1 VVYIPSAKNKRRMVK
16 MLSGI
21 EVLEGIKG
29 GTVSC
34 QELLSKLYERIERSE
49 LNCYITLNK
58 DNALEEAKEVDK
70 RRAEAEYRKK
80 KLLGV
85 PIAIKDSISTKGI
98 QTTCASKILTGYVP
112 PYDAMVIEALKRE
125 GAIII
130 GKTNMDEFCMGSS
143 TETSY
148 YGPTRNPHDLTRV
161 PGGSSGGS
169 AAAVAAGESVLAL
182 GSDTGGSIRCPASFC
197 GIVGLKPTYGFVSRY
212 GLIAYANSLEQIGP
226 MASTVADAALL
237 LEVLSAKD
245 ERDST
250 QIKLTDTSSSN
261 YHCSWLSGERSGSDG
276 LGVKGMKIGVPKEFI
291 EGVSP
296 DVERAMW
303 DAVHTFEDCGATYKE
318 IHMQNLK
325 YALASYYII
334 AMSEASSNLARFDG
348 LRYGLRSGR
357 DEDWHTTFSRIRG
370 EGFGEEV
377 KRRIIL
383 GTYALSAG
391 YYGKYYLKALKIRTL
406 IKHEFEEALKTH
418 ELLAMPTMP
427 FIAFKLGER
436 IKDPL
441 SLYLADVNTVSINLA
456 GVPSLSIPCGSSQGL
471 PIGLQLVGKH
481 FDEDMLLKAAFVYEQ
496 NV

>member
-1 VVYIPSAKNKRRMVK
+1 MKKDLPTAIGVV
-16 MLSGI
+16 
-21 EVLEGIKG
+21 EGIKNG
-29 GTVSC
+29 SLSC
-34 QELLSKLYERIERSE
+34 EDLLLKIYERIERSK

-58 DNALEEAKEVDK
+58 DAALEKAIEVDK
-70 RRAEAEYRKK
+70 RRNEEEYGRK

-85 PIAIKDSISTKGI
+85 PIAIKDSITTKGI
-98 QTTCASKILTGYVP
+98 QTTCASYILTGYVP
-112 PYDAMVIEALKRE
+112 PYDAMVIEALKQE

-130 GKTNMDEFCMGSS
+130 GKTNMDEFCMGTS

-148 YGPTRNPHDLTRV
+148 YGPTRNPHDPTRV

-169 AAAVAAGESVLAL
+169 AAAVAAGEAVIAL

-226 MASTVADAALL
+226 MASTVTDTALL
-237 LEVLSAKD
+237 LEVISAKD

-250 QIKLTDTSSSN
+250 QVKLDNNASTN
-261 YHCSWLSGERSGSDG
+261 YRCSWLNGERSDTI
-276 LGVKGMKIGVPKEFI
+276 KGMKIGVPKEFI

-296 DVERAMW
+296 EVGKAVW
-303 DAVHTFEDCGATYKE
+303 DSVHKFEALGATYEE
-318 IHMQNLK
+318 ISMRNLK
-325 YALASYYII
+325 YALASYYIL

-348 LRYGLRSGR
+348 LRYGLRSGK
-357 DEDWHTTFSRIRG
+357 DEDWHSTFSRIRA

-391 YYGKYYLKALKIRTL
+391 YYGKYYLKALKVRTL
-406 IKHEFEEALKTH
+406 IKNEFEDALKTH
-418 ELLAMPTMP
+418 DILAMPTMP
-427 FIAFKLGER
+427 FVAFELGER

-441 SLYLADVNTVSINLA
+441 SLYLADVNTVSVNLA
-456 GVPSLSIPCGSSQGL
+456 GVPSISIPCGSSEGL
-471 PIGLQLVGKH
+471 PIGLQLVGKY
-481 FDEDMLLKAAFVYEQ
+481 FDEDVILKAALLL
-496 NV
+496 

>member
-1 VVYIPSAKNKRRMVK
+1 MKKDLPTA
-16 MLSGI
+16 I
-21 EVLEGIKG
+21 EVVEGIKNG
-29 GTVSC
+29 SLSC
-34 QELLSKLYERIERSE
+34 EDLLSNIYERIERSK

-58 DNALEEAKEVDK
+58 DAALEKAVEVDK
-70 RRAEAEYRKK
+70 RRNEEEYGQK

-85 PIAIKDSISTKGI
+85 PIAIKDSITTKGI
-98 QTTCASKILTGYVP
+98 QTTCASYILTGYVP
-112 PYDAMVIEALKRE
+112 PYDAKVIEALKEE

-130 GKTNMDEFCMGSS
+130 GKTNMDEFCMGTS

-148 YGPTRNPHDLTRV
+148 YGPTRNPHDLSRV

-169 AAAVAAGESVLAL
+169 AAAVAAGEAVIAL

-226 MASTVADAALL
+226 MASTVTDAALL
-237 LEVLSAKD
+237 LEVISAKD

-250 QIKLTDTSSSN
+250 QVKLDNNASTN
-261 YHCSWLSGERSGSDG
+261 YRCSWLNDGRSDTIR
-276 LGVKGMKIGVPKEFI
+276 GMKIGVPKEFI

-296 DVERAMW
+296 EVGKAVW
-303 DAVHTFEDCGATYKE
+303 DSVHKFEELGATYEE
-318 IHMQNLK
+318 ISMRNLK
-325 YALASYYII
+325 YALASYYLL

-348 LRYGLRSGR
+348 LRYGLRSGK
-357 DEDWHTTFSRIRG
+357 DEDWHSTFSRIRA

-391 YYGKYYLKALKIRTL
+391 YYGKYYLKALKVRTL
-406 IKHEFEEALKTH
+406 IKNEFEDALKTH
-418 ELLAMPTMP
+418 DILAMPTMP
-427 FIAFKLGER
+427 FVAFELGER

-441 SLYLADVNTVSINLA
+441 SLYLADVNTVSVNLA
-456 GVPSLSIPCGSSQGL
+456 GVPSISIPCGSSNEL
-471 PIGLQLVGKH
+471 PIGLQLVGKY
-481 FDEDMLLKAAFVYEQ
+481 FDEDVILKAALSV
-496 NV
+496 

>member
-1 VVYIPSAKNKRRMVK
+1 MQTA
-16 MLSGI
+16 I
-21 EVLEGIKG
+21 EVVEGIKSG
-29 GTVSC
+29 AISC
-34 QELLSKLYERIERSE
+34 EELLSKIYDRIEKSD

-58 DNALEEAKEVDK
+58 ENALETARDVDK
-70 RRAEAEYRKK
+70 RREEADFKRK

-85 PIAIKDSISTKGI
+85 PIAIKDAISTKGI

-112 PYDAMVIEALKRE
+112 PYDAAVIEALKRE

-130 GKTNMDEFCMGSS
+130 GKTNMDEFCMGTS

-148 YGPTRNPHDLTRV
+148 YGPTKNPHDLTRV

-169 AAAVAAGESVLAL
+169 TAAVSVGEAVLAL

-197 GIVGLKPTYGFVSRY
+197 GVVGLKTTYGFVSRY

-226 MASTVADAALL
+226 IASSVTDTALL
-237 LEVLSAKD
+237 LEVISTKD

-250 QIKLTDTSSSN
+250 QIKIKNDAPTN
-261 YHCSWLSGERSGSDG
+261 YCWSWRNGTTRSVSEDII
-276 LGVKGMKIGVPKEFI
+276 KGMRIGVPKEFI
-291 EGVSP
+291 EGASP
-296 DVERAMW
+296 
-303 DAVHTFEDCGATYKE
+303 AVKKSVWNAVRKFEDLGASYEE
-318 IHMQNLK
+318 ISMRNLK
-325 YALASYYII
+325 YALASYYLI

-348 LRYGLRSGR
+348 LRYGLRTGK

-391 YYGKYYLKALKIRTL
+391 YYGKYYLKALKVRTL
-406 IKHEFEEALKTH
+406 IKREFEEALKTH
-418 ELLAMPTMP
+418 DILAMPTMP
-427 FIAFKLGER
+427 FVAFELGER

-441 SLYLADVNTVSINLA
+441 SLYLADVNTVPINLA
-456 GVPSLSIPCGSSQGL
+456 GVPSISVPCGTSNGL

-481 FDEDMLLKAAFVYEQ
+481 FEEDGILKAAYGYEQ
-496 NV
+496 NGC

>member
-1 VVYIPSAKNKRRMVK
+1 MKKDLPTAIGVV
-16 MLSGI
+16 
-21 EVLEGIKG
+21 EGIKNG
-29 GTVSC
+29 SLSC
-34 QELLSKLYERIERSE
+34 EDLLSKIYERIERSE

-58 DNALEEAKEVDK
+58 DAALEKAVEVDK
-70 RRAEAEYRKK
+70 RRNEEEYRQK

-85 PIAIKDSISTKGI
+85 PIAIKDSITTKGI
-98 QTTCASKILTGYVP
+98 QTTCASNILTGYVP

-130 GKTNMDEFCMGSS
+130 GKTNMDEFCMGTS

-148 YGPTRNPHDLTRV
+148 YGPTRNPYDLSRV

-169 AAAVAAGESVLAL
+169 AAAVAAGEAVIAL

-197 GIVGLKPTYGFVSRY
+197 GIAGLKPTYGFVSRY

-226 MASTVADAALL
+226 MASTVTDTALL
-237 LEVLSAKD
+237 LEVISAKD

-250 QIKLTDTSSSN
+250 QVKLNNNASTN
-261 YHCSWLSGERSGSDG
+261 YRCSWLNDERGDTI
-276 LGVKGMKIGVPKEFI
+276 KGMRIGVPKEFI

-296 DVERAMW
+296 DVEKAVW
-303 DAVHTFEDCGATYKE
+303 DSVHKFEALGATYEE
-318 IHMQNLK
+318 ISMRNLK

-348 LRYGLRSGR
+348 LRYGLRTGK
-357 DEDWHTTFSRIRG
+357 DEDWHSTFSRIRG
-370 EGFGEEV
+370 EGFGTEV

-391 YYGKYYLKALKIRTL
+391 YYGKYYLKALKVRTL
-406 IKHEFEEALKTH
+406 IKNEFEESLKTH
-418 ELLAMPTMP
+418 DILAMPTMP
-427 FIAFKLGER
+427 FVAFELGER

-441 SLYLADVNTVSINLA
+441 SLYLADVNTVSVNLA
-456 GVPSLSIPCGSSQGL
+456 GVPSLSIPCGFSNGL
-471 PIGLQLVGKH
+471 PIGLQLVGKY
-481 FDEDMLLKAAFVYEQ
+481 FEEDVILKAALSV
-496 NV
+496 

>member
-1 VVYIPSAKNKRRMVK
+1 MKKDLPTA
-16 MLSGI
+16 I
-21 EVLEGIKG
+21 EVVEGIKNG
-29 GTVSC
+29 SLSC
-34 QELLSKLYERIERSE
+34 EGLLSKIYERIERSK

-58 DNALEEAKEVDK
+58 DAALEKAIEVDK
-70 RRAEAEYRKK
+70 RRNEEEYGQK

-85 PIAIKDSISTKGI
+85 PIAIKDSITTKGI
-98 QTTCASKILTGYVP
+98 QTTCASNILTGYVP
-112 PYDAMVIEALKRE
+112 PYDAMVIEALKQE

-130 GKTNMDEFCMGSS
+130 GKTNMDEFCMGTS

-148 YGPTRNPHDLTRV
+148 YGPTRNPHDPSRV

-169 AAAVAAGESVLAL
+169 AAAVAAGEAVIAL

-226 MASTVADAALL
+226 MASTVTDTALL
-237 LEVLSAKD
+237 LEVISAKD

-250 QIKLTDTSSSN
+250 QIKLDNNASTN
-261 YHCSWLSGERSGSDG
+261 YRCSWLNDGRSDTI
-276 LGVKGMKIGVPKEFI
+276 KGMKIGVPKDFI

-296 DVERAMW
+296 EVGKAVW
-303 DAVHTFEDCGATYKE
+303 DSVHKFEELGATYEE
-318 IHMQNLK
+318 ISMRNLK
-325 YALASYYII
+325 YALASYYIL

-348 LRYGLRSGR
+348 LRYGLRSGK
-357 DEDWHTTFSRIRG
+357 DEDWHSTFSRIRG

-391 YYGKYYLKALKIRTL
+391 YYGKYYLKALKVRTL
-406 IKHEFEEALKTH
+406 IKNEFEDALKTH
-418 ELLAMPTMP
+418 DILAMPTMP
-427 FIAFKLGER
+427 FVAFELGER

-441 SLYLADVNTVSINLA
+441 SLYLADVNTVSVNLA
-456 GVPSLSIPCGSSQGL
+456 GVPSVSIPCGSSEGL
-471 PIGLQLVGKH
+471 PIGLQLVGKY
-481 FDEDMLLKAAFVYEQ
+481 FDEDVILKAALSV
-496 NV
+496 

>member
-1 VVYIPSAKNKRRMVK
+1 MKIDNLTA
-16 MLSGI
+16 I
-21 EVLEGIKG
+21 EVVDGIKRG
-29 GTVSC
+29 NVSC
-34 QELLSKLYERIERSE
+34 EELVWKIFEQIERSK
-49 LNCYITLNK
+49 LNCFITLNK
-58 DNALEEAKEVDK
+58 ANAVEKAREVDK
-70 RRAEAEYRKK
+70 RRDEEEYRRK

-85 PIAIKDSISTKGI
+85 PIAIKDSISTRGI
-98 QTTCASKILTGYVP
+98 QTTCASEILEGYIP
-112 PYDAMVIEALKRE
+112 PYDAAVIEALKRE

-130 GKTNMDEFCMGSS
+130 GKTNMDEFCMGTS
-143 TETSY
+143 TETSF
-148 YGPTRNPHDLTRV
+148 YGPTRNPHDLSRV

-169 AAAVAAGESVLAL
+169 AAAISACETVLAL

-197 GIVGLKPTYGFVSRY
+197 GVVGLKPTYGFVSRY

-226 MASTVADAALL
+226 MASNVTDTALL
-237 LEVLSAKD
+237 LEVISAKD

-250 QIKLTDTSSSN
+250 QVKLENNAAMNYCASSISMNEGTDVDK
-261 YHCSWLSGERSGSDG
+261 E
-276 LGVKGMKIGVPKEFI
+276 VKGMKIGVPKEFI

-296 DVERAMW
+296 AVEKSVW
-303 DAVHTFEDCGATYKE
+303 NAVHKFEDSGATVEE
-318 IHMQNLK
+318 ISMRGLNLK

-348 LRYGLRSGR
+348 LRYGLRTGK

-391 YYGKYYLKALKIRTL
+391 YYGRYYLKALKVRTL
-406 IKHEFEEALKTH
+406 IKNEFEDALKKQDM
-418 ELLAMPTMP
+418 LAMPTMP
-427 FIAFKLGER
+427 VVAFELGER

-441 SLYLADVNTVSINLA
+441 SLYLADVNTVPINLA
-456 GVPSLSIPCGSSQGL
+456 GVPSISIPCGFSNGL

-481 FDEDMLLKAAFVYEQ
+481 FEEDEILKAGFVFETLSD
-496 NV
+496 

>member
-1 VVYIPSAKNKRRMVK
+1 MKKDLPTA
-16 MLSGI
+16 I
-21 EVLEGIKG
+21 EVVEGIKNG
-29 GTVSC
+29 SLSC
-34 QELLSKLYERIERSE
+34 EDLLSKIYERIERSK

-58 DNALEEAKEVDK
+58 DAALEKAIEVDK
-70 RRAEAEYRKK
+70 RRNEEEYGRK

-85 PIAIKDSISTKGI
+85 PIAIKDSITTKGI
-98 QTTCASKILTGYVP
+98 QTTCASNILTGYVP
-112 PYDAMVIEALKRE
+112 PYDAMVIEALKQE

-130 GKTNMDEFCMGSS
+130 GKTNMDEFCMGTS

-148 YGPTRNPHDLTRV
+148 YGPTRNPHDLSRV

-169 AAAVAAGESVLAL
+169 AAAVAADEAVIAL

-226 MASTVADAALL
+226 MASTVTDTALL
-237 LEVLSAKD
+237 LEVISAKD

-250 QIKLTDTSSSN
+250 QVKLNNNESTN
-261 YHCSWLSGERSGSDG
+261 YRCSWLNDGRSDT
-276 LGVKGMKIGVPKEFI
+276 VKGMKIGVPKEFI

-296 DVERAMW
+296 EVGKAVW
-303 DAVHTFEDCGATYKE
+303 DSVHKFEELGATYEE
-318 IHMQNLK
+318 ISMRNLK
-325 YALASYYII
+325 YALASYYIL

-348 LRYGLRSGR
+348 LRYGLRSGK
-357 DEDWHTTFSRIRG
+357 DEDWHSTFSRIRG

-391 YYGKYYLKALKIRTL
+391 YYGKYYLKALKVRTL
-406 IKHEFEEALKTH
+406 IKNEFEDALKTH
-418 ELLAMPTMP
+418 DILAMPTMP
-427 FIAFKLGER
+427 FVAFELGER

-441 SLYLADVNTVSINLA
+441 SLYLADVNTVSVNLA
-456 GVPSLSIPCGSSQGL
+456 GVPSLSIPCGSSDGL
-471 PIGLQLVGKH
+471 PIGLQIVGKY
-481 FDEDMLLKAAFVYEQ
+481 FDEDVILKAALSV
-496 NV
+496 

>member
-1 VVYIPSAKNKRRMVK
+1 MRTT
-16 MLSGI
+16 I
-21 EVLEGIKG
+21 EVVEGIKSG
-29 GTVSC
+29 AISC
-34 QELLSKLYERIERSE
+34 EELLSKIYERIAKSE

-58 DNALEEAKEVDK
+58 ENALEKAREVDK
-70 RRAEAEYRKK
+70 RREEEGFERK

-112 PYDAMVIEALKRE
+112 PYDATVIEALKQE

-130 GKTNMDEFCMGSS
+130 GKTNMDEFCMGTS

-148 YGPTRNPHDLTRV
+148 YGATKNPHDLTCV

-169 AAAVAAGESVLAL
+169 AAAVSAGEAIIAL

-197 GIVGLKPTYGFVSRY
+197 GIVGLKTTYGFVSRY

-226 MASTVADAALL
+226 IASTVTDTALL
-237 LEVLSAKD
+237 LEVISAKD

-250 QIKLTDTSSSN
+250 QIKIKNNAPMN
-261 YHCSWLSGERSGSDG
+261 YCFSWLNGTRSGSEEI
-276 LGVKGMKIGVPKEFI
+276 KGMRIGVPKEFI
-291 EGVSP
+291 EGCSP
-296 DVERAMW
+296 EVEKSVW
-303 DAVHTFEDCGATYKE
+303 DAVHKFEDLGATYEE
-318 IHMQNLK
+318 ISMQNLK
-325 YALASYYII
+325 YALASYYLI

-348 LRYGLRSGR
+348 LRYGLREGK

-391 YYGKYYLKALKIRTL
+391 YYGKYYLKALKVRTL
-406 IKHEFEEALKTH
+406 IKREFEDALKMH
-418 ELLAMPTMP
+418 DILAMPTMP
-427 FIAFKLGER
+427 FVAFKLGER

-456 GVPSLSIPCGSSQGL
+456 GVPAISIPCGFSNNL

-481 FDEDMLLKAAFVYEQ
+481 FEEDMILRAAYVYEQ
-496 NV
+496 TSF

>member
-1 VVYIPSAKNKRRMVK
+1 MKKDLPTA
-16 MLSGI
+16 I
-21 EVLEGIKG
+21 EVIEGIKNG
-29 GTVSC
+29 SLSC
-34 QELLSKLYERIERSE
+34 EDLLSKIYERIERSK

-58 DNALEEAKEVDK
+58 DAALEKAIEVDK
-70 RRAEAEYRKK
+70 RRNEEEYGRK

-85 PIAIKDSISTKGI
+85 PIAIKDSITTKGI
-98 QTTCASKILTGYVP
+98 QTTCASNILTGYVP

-130 GKTNMDEFCMGSS
+130 GKTNMDEFCMGTS

-148 YGPTRNPHDLTRV
+148 YGPTRNPHDPGRV

-169 AAAVAAGESVLAL
+169 AAAVAAGEAVIAL

-226 MASTVADAALL
+226 MASTVTDTALL
-237 LEVLSAKD
+237 LEVISAKD

-250 QIKLTDTSSSN
+250 QVKLNNNASTN
-261 YHCSWLSGERSGSDG
+261 YRCSWLNDERSDTI
-276 LGVKGMKIGVPKEFI
+276 KGMRIGVPKEFI

-296 DVERAMW
+296 EVGKAVWDSVHKFVEL
-303 DAVHTFEDCGATYKE
+303 GATYEE
-318 IHMQNLK
+318 ISMRNLK
-325 YALASYYII
+325 YALASYYIL

-348 LRYGLRSGR
+348 LRYGLRSGK
-357 DEDWHTTFSRIRG
+357 DEDWHSTFSRIRG

-391 YYGKYYLKALKIRTL
+391 YYGKYYLKALKVRTL
-406 IKHEFEEALKTH
+406 IKNEFEDALKTH
-418 ELLAMPTMP
+418 DILAMPTMP
-427 FIAFKLGER
+427 FVAFELGER

-441 SLYLADVNTVSINLA
+441 SLYLADVNTVSVNLA
-456 GVPSLSIPCGSSQGL
+456 GVPSLSIPCGSSEGL
-471 PIGLQLVGKH
+471 PIGLQLVGKY
-481 FDEDMLLKAAFVYEQ
+481 FDEDKILKAALSV
-496 NV
+496 

>member
-1 VVYIPSAKNKRRMVK
+1 MQTA
-16 MLSGI
+16 I
-21 EVLEGIKG
+21 EVVEGIKSG
-29 GTVSC
+29 AISC
-34 QELLSKLYERIERSE
+34 EELLSKIYDRIEKSK

-58 DNALEEAKEVDK
+58 ENALETARDVDK
-70 RRAEAEYRKK
+70 RREEADFKRK

-85 PIAIKDSISTKGI
+85 PIAIKDAISTKGI

-112 PYDAMVIEALKRE
+112 PYDAAVIEALKRE

-130 GKTNMDEFCMGSS
+130 GKTNMDEFCMGTS

-148 YGPTRNPHDLTRV
+148 YGPTKNPHDLTRV

-169 AAAVAAGESVLAL
+169 TAAVSVGEAVLAL

-197 GIVGLKPTYGFVSRY
+197 GVVGLKTTYGFVSRY

-226 MASTVADAALL
+226 IASSVTDTALL
-237 LEVLSAKD
+237 LEVISTKD

-250 QIKLTDTSSSN
+250 QIKIKNDAPTN
-261 YHCSWLSGERSGSDG
+261 YCWSWRNGTTRSVSEDII
-276 LGVKGMKIGVPKEFI
+276 KGMRIGVPKEFI
-291 EGVSP
+291 EGASP
-296 DVERAMW
+296 
-303 DAVHTFEDCGATYKE
+303 AVKKSVWNAVRKFEDLGASYEE
-318 IHMQNLK
+318 ISMRNLK
-325 YALASYYII
+325 YALASYYLI

-348 LRYGLRSGR
+348 LRYGLRTGK

-391 YYGKYYLKALKIRTL
+391 YYGKYYLKALKVRTL
-406 IKHEFEEALKTH
+406 IKREFEEALKTH
-418 ELLAMPTMP
+418 DILAMPTMP
-427 FIAFKLGER
+427 FVAFELGER

-441 SLYLADVNTVSINLA
+441 SLYLADVNTVPINLA
-456 GVPSLSIPCGSSQGL
+456 GVPSISVPCGTSNGL

-481 FDEDMLLKAAFVYEQ
+481 FEEDGILKAAYVYEQ
-496 NV
+496 NGC

>member
-1 VVYIPSAKNKRRMVK
+1 MNKEKLTATEVV
-16 MLSGI
+16 
-21 EVLEGIKG
+21 EGIKSG
-29 GTVSC
+29 NISC
-34 QELLSKLYERIERSE
+34 EELVCEIYERIERSE
-49 LNCYITLNK
+49 LNAFITLNK
-58 DNALEEAKEVDK
+58 EDAIENAIEVDK
-70 RRAEAEYRKK
+70 NRDKEEYKRK

-98 QTTCASKILTGYVP
+98 QTTCASRILTGYIP
-112 PYDAMVIEALKRE
+112 PYDAAVIEALKRE

-148 YGPTRNPHDLTRV
+148 FGPTRNPYDHSRV

-169 AAAVAAGESVLAL
+169 AAAISAAETVLAL

-197 GIVGLKPTYGFVSRY
+197 GVVGLKPTYGLVSRY

-226 MASTVADAALL
+226 MASNVTDTALL
-237 LEVLSAKD
+237 LEVISAKD
-245 ERDST
+245 ARDST
-250 QIKLTDTSSSN
+250 QAKIKNNAPSN
-261 YHCSWLSGERSGSDG
+261 YLAASLNGIDIDKEARN
-276 LGVKGMKIGVPKEFI
+276 LKIGVPKEFI
-291 EGVSP
+291 EGVSQA
-296 DVERAMW
+296 VERSVW
-303 DAVHTFEDCGATYKE
+303 NAVHKFEDSGATIAE
-318 IHMQNLK
+318 ISMRGLNLK

-348 LRYGLRSGR
+348 LRYGLRPVK

-391 YYGKYYLKALKIRTL
+391 YYGRYYLKALKVRTL
-406 IKHEFEEALKTH
+406 IKNEFVNALKKH
-418 ELLAMPTMP
+418 DILVMPTMP
-427 FIAFKLGER
+427 FVAFKLGER

-441 SLYLADVNTVSINLA
+441 SLYLADVNTVPVNLA
-456 GVPSLSIPCGSSQGL
+456 GVPSISIPCGFSNGL
-471 PIGLQLVGKH
+471 PIGLQLVGRH
-481 FDEDMLLKAAFVYEQ
+481 FEEAEILKAAFILEQ
-496 NV
+496 V

>member
-1 VVYIPSAKNKRRMVK
+1 MVTALEVV
-16 MLSGI
+16 
-21 EVLEGIKG
+21 EGIKSG
-29 GTVSC
+29 NISC
-34 QELLSKLYERIERSE
+34 EELLLQIYERIERSE
-49 LNCYITLNK
+49 LNCFITLNK
-58 DNALEEAKEVDK
+58 EAAVREAREVDK
-70 RRAEAEYRKK
+70 RREEEEYRRK

-85 PIAIKDSISTKGI
+85 PVAVKDSISTRGI

-112 PYDAMVIEALKRE
+112 PFDATVVAALKKE
-125 GAIII
+125 GAIIV

-148 YGPTRNPHDLTRV
+148 YGPTKNPHDLTRV

-169 AAAVAAGESVLAL
+169 AAAVSAGETILAL

-226 MASTVADAALL
+226 MASTVTDTALL
-237 LEVLSAKD
+237 LEIVSAKD
-245 ERDST
+245 EQDST
-250 QIKLTDTSSSN
+250 QIKIQNNASTN
-261 YHCSWLSGERSGSDG
+261 YCFSWLNGTRNEREEI
-276 LGVKGMKIGVPKEFI
+276 KGMTIGVPKEFI
-291 EGVSP
+291 EGSSP
-296 DVERAMW
+296 EVERSVW
-303 DAVHTFEDCGATYKE
+303 DAIHKYEDLGATYGE
-318 IHMQNLK
+318 ISMRNLK

-348 LRYGLRSGR
+348 LRYGLRTGK
-357 DEDWHTTFSRIRG
+357 DEDWHTTFSRIRS

-391 YYGKYYLKALKIRTL
+391 YYGKYYLKALKVRTL
-406 IKHEFEEALKTH
+406 IKNEFEEALKTYDI
-418 ELLAMPTMP
+418 LAMPTMP
-427 FIAFKLGER
+427 FVAFKLGER

-441 SLYLADVNTVSINLA
+441 SLYLADVNTVSVNLA
-456 GVPSLSIPCGSSQGL
+456 GVPSLSIPCGVSHGL

-481 FDEDMLLKAAFVYEQ
+481 FEEDELLKAAFVYEQ
-496 NV
+496 NIP

>member
-1 VVYIPSAKNKRRMVK
+1 MGMKKKLTAIDVVEEIK
-16 MLSGI
+16 SGDI
-21 EVLEGIKG
+21 SCEELILEI
-29 GTVSC
+29 
-34 QELLSKLYERIERSE
+34 YERIERSE
-49 LNCYITLNK
+49 LNCFITLNK
-58 DNALEEAKEVDK
+58 ENALEEAIEVDK
-70 RRAEAEYRKK
+70 RRSGEECRRK

-85 PIAIKDSISTKGI
+85 PIAIKDSISTRGI

-112 PYDAMVIEALKRE
+112 PYDATVIEALKKE

-148 YGPTRNPHDLTRV
+148 YGPTRNPHDLDRV

-169 AAAVAAGESVLAL
+169 AAAISAGETVLAL

-197 GIVGLKPTYGFVSRY
+197 GIAGLKPTYGLVSRY

-226 MASTVADAALL
+226 MASNVTDTALL

-250 QIKLTDTSSSN
+250 QVKTKNNASTN
-261 YHCSWLSGERSGSDG
+261 YCLSWLNGKRSGNG
-276 LGVKGMKIGVPKEFI
+276 GEGVGVEVEVKGMKIGVPKEFI

-296 DVERAMW
+296 EVEKSVW
-303 DAVHTFEDCGATYKE
+303 NAVHKLEDSGAIYEE
-318 IHMQNLK
+318 ISMRDLK
-325 YALASYYII
+325 YALAAYYII

-348 LRYGLRSGR
+348 LRYGLRTGK

-391 YYGKYYLKALKIRTL
+391 YYGTYYLKALKVRTL
-406 IKHEFEEALKTH
+406 IKNEFEDALKTH
-418 ELLAMPTMP
+418 DILAMPTMP
-427 FIAFKLGER
+427 FVAFKLGER

-456 GVPSLSIPCGSSQGL
+456 GVPSISVPCGFSNGL

-481 FDEDMLLKAAFVYEQ
+481 FEEDEILKAAFVYEQ
-496 NV
+496 TFL

>member
-1 VVYIPSAKNKRRMVK
+1 MKNMPTA
-16 MLSGI
+16 I
-21 EVLEGIKG
+21 EVVEGIKTG
-29 GTVSC
+29 AISCEELVS
-34 QELLSKLYERIERSE
+34 KIYERIEQSE
-49 LNCYITLNK
+49 LNCFITLNK
-58 DNALEEAKEVDK
+58 EGALEQAIEVDK
-70 RRAEAEYRKK
+70 SRAEGEYKRK

-112 PYDAMVIEALKRE
+112 PYDATVIEALKRE
-125 GAIII
+125 GAIIL
-130 GKTNMDEFCMGSS
+130 GKTNMDEFCMGTS

-148 YGPTRNPHDLTRV
+148 YGATKNPYDLSRV

-169 AAAVAAGESVLAL
+169 AAAISAGEAVLAL

-197 GIVGLKPTYGFVSRY
+197 GITGLKSTYGLVSRH

-226 MASTVADAALL
+226 MASNVTDTALL

-245 ERDST
+245 EHDCT
-250 QIKLTDTSSSN
+250 QVKLNNNASMN
-261 YHCSWLSGERSGSDG
+261 YCCSWLNEAENVSDNF
-276 LGVKGMKIGVPKEFI
+276 KGMKIGVPKEFI

-296 DVERAMW
+296 EVGKAVW
-303 DAVHTFEDCGATYKE
+303 DAIHKFEEFGATYEE
-318 IHMQNLK
+318 ISMQSMK
-325 YALASYYII
+325 YALTSYYLI

-348 LRYGLRSGR
+348 LRYGLRPDK

-391 YYGKYYLKALKIRTL
+391 YYGKYYLKALKVRTL
-406 IKHEFEEALKTH
+406 IKHEFDNVFKTH
-418 ELLAMPTMP
+418 DILAMPTMP
-427 FIAFKLGER
+427 FVAFKLGER

-441 SLYLADVNTVSINLA
+441 SLYLADVNTVPINLA
-456 GVPSLSIPCGSSQGL
+456 GVPSISIPCGFSQGL

-481 FDEDMLLKAAFVYEQ
+481 FDEDKILRAAFGFER
-496 NV
+496 NFLKK

>member
-1 VVYIPSAKNKRRMVK
+1 MKNDNLTARGLV
-16 MLSGI
+16 
-21 EVLEGIKG
+21 EGIKSG
-29 GTVSC
+29 NISC
-34 QELLSKLYERIERSE
+34 EELVWGIYERIERSE
-49 LNCYITLNK
+49 LNCFITLNK
-58 DNALEEAKEVDK
+58 ANALEKAREVDK
-70 RRAEAEYRKK
+70 RKIEGEYRYK

-98 QTTCASKILTGYVP
+98 QTTCASKILTGYIP
-112 PYDAMVIEALKRE
+112 PYDAAVIEVLKRE

-130 GKTNMDEFCMGSS
+130 GKTNMDEFCMGTS
-143 TETSY
+143 TETSF
-148 YGPTRNPHDLTRV
+148 YGPTRNPHDLSRV

-169 AAAVAAGESVLAL
+169 AAAISAGETVLAL

-197 GIVGLKPTYGFVSRY
+197 GVVGLKPTYGLVSRY

-226 MASTVADAALL
+226 MASTVTDTALL

-250 QIKLTDTSSSN
+250 QVKIKNNAATNYCASSFSLN
-261 YHCSWLSGERSGSDG
+261 RSDDEDADVVKE
-276 LGVKGMKIGVPKEFI
+276 VKGMKIGVPKEFI

-296 DVERAMW
+296 AVEKSVW
-303 DAVHTFEDCGATYKE
+303 NAVHKFEDFGATYEE
-318 IHMQNLK
+318 ISMRGLNLK

-348 LRYGLRSGR
+348 LRYGLRPGK

-391 YYGKYYLKALKIRTL
+391 YYGRYYLKALKVRTL
-406 IKHEFEEALKTH
+406 IKNEFEDALKKH
-418 ELLAMPTMP
+418 DILAMPTMP
-427 FIAFKLGER
+427 SVAFKLGER
-436 IKDPL
+436 IRDPL
-441 SLYLADVNTVSINLA
+441 SLYLADVNTVPINLA
-456 GVPSLSIPCGSSQGL
+456 GVPSLSIPCGFSNGL
-471 PIGLQLVGKH
+471 PIGLQLVSRH
-481 FDEDMLLKAAFVYEQ
+481 FEEDEILKAAFVFETLA
-496 NV
+496 NRPR

>member
-1 VVYIPSAKNKRRMVK
+1 MKKDLPTAIGVV
-16 MLSGI
+16 
-21 EVLEGIKG
+21 EGIKNG
-29 GTVSC
+29 SLSC
-34 QELLSKLYERIERSE
+34 EDLLSKIYARIERSK

-58 DNALEEAKEVDK
+58 DAALEKAIEVDK
-70 RRAEAEYRKK
+70 RRNEEEYGRK

-85 PIAIKDSISTKGI
+85 PIAIKDSITTKGI
-98 QTTCASKILTGYVP
+98 QTTCASYILTGYVP
-112 PYDAMVIEALKRE
+112 PYDAKVIEALKEE

-130 GKTNMDEFCMGSS
+130 GKTNMDEFCMGTS

-148 YGPTRNPHDLTRV
+148 YGPTRNPHDLSRV

-169 AAAVAAGESVLAL
+169 AAAVAAGEAVIAL

-226 MASTVADAALL
+226 MASTVTDAALL
-237 LEVLSAKD
+237 LEVISAKD

-250 QIKLTDTSSSN
+250 QVKLDNNASTN
-261 YHCSWLSGERSGSDG
+261 YRCSWLNDKRSDTIR
-276 LGVKGMKIGVPKEFI
+276 GMKIGVPKEFI

-296 DVERAMW
+296 EVGKAVW
-303 DAVHTFEDCGATYKE
+303 DSVHKFEELGATYEE
-318 IHMQNLK
+318 ISMRNLK
-325 YALASYYII
+325 YALASYYIL

-348 LRYGLRSGR
+348 LRYGLRSGK
-357 DEDWHTTFSRIRG
+357 DEDWHSTFSRIRA

-391 YYGKYYLKALKIRTL
+391 YYGKYYLKALKVRTL
-406 IKHEFEEALKTH
+406 IKNEFEDALKTH
-418 ELLAMPTMP
+418 DILAMPTMP
-427 FIAFKLGER
+427 FVAFELGER

-441 SLYLADVNTVSINLA
+441 SLYLADVNTVSVNLA
-456 GVPSLSIPCGSSQGL
+456 GVPSISIPCGSSNEL
-471 PIGLQLVGKH
+471 PIGLQLVGKY
-481 FDEDMLLKAAFVYEQ
+481 FDEDVILKAALSV
-496 NV
+496 